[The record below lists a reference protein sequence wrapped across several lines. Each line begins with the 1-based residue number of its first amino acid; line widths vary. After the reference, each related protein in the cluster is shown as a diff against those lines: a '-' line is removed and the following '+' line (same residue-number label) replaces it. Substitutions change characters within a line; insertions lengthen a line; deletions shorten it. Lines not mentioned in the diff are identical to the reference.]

1 MTMRHWK
8 TLGVLAVAAVAVAG
22 VSISSAE
29 AAMAKVTIVGAG
41 KGAGAFR
48 MAGGLAE
55 AVNRTSKSVNVTNRE
70 SKGFVQNTRL
80 VASGRSELGMTNG
93 IFVDFIQRSK
103 GPFSKGK
110 PSASL
115 RGVGPVSTSW
125 FQVATFQ
132 KTGIKSYHDLVGKRV
147 NMGPRGSSTLFM
159 TKFITDAMGITDK
172 IRKDYMGWTQAATNM
187 IDGKL
192 DAFGIPNPV
201 PSPAILQASR
211 SAPIR
216 ILSVPEEVRDKF
228 VALSPGY
235 YKATKDASPY
245 DGMKGKSFKTVAYTI
260 FVVANDKVSND
271 VIYEVAKRTYDTK
284 NRMFLINVFKG
295 WKIGL
300 DMAAQSDE
308 FLKQMKSFKLKIHP
322 GAARY
327 WKERGYG
334 VN

>member
-1 MTMRHWK
+1 MN
-8 TLGVLAVAAVAVAG
+8 LGRRISCFTAIVLVVGVFHAADA
-22 VSISSAE
+22 I
-29 AAMAKVTIVGAG
+29 AAAKITIVGAG

-55 AVNRTSKSVNVTNRE
+55 AVNKTSKSVNVTNRE
-70 SKGFVQNTRL
+70 SKGFVANTRL

-93 IFVDFIQRSK
+93 IFVDFIQRK
-103 GPFSKGK
+103 QGPFAKGRAMK
-110 PSASL
+110 TL

-132 KTGIKSYHDLVGKRV
+132 NSGIKTYMDLVGKRL

-159 TKFITDAMGITDK
+159 TKFITDALGITDK
-172 IRKDYMGWTQAATNM
+172 VRKDYLGWTQAATNM

-201 PSPAILQASR
+201 PSPSILQASR
-211 SAPIR
+211 SKPVR
-216 ILSVPEEVRDKF
+216 ILSIPDNVRDKF
-228 VALSPGY
+228 VKLSSGY

-245 DGMKGKSFKTVAYTI
+245 DGMKGKSFNTVAYTI
-260 FVVANDKVSND
+260 FVVSNEKVAND
-271 VIYEVAKRTYDTK
+271 VIYEVTKRTYDKK
-284 NRMFLINVFKG
+284 NRDFLINVFKG

-300 DMAAQSDE
+300 DMAQANDE
-308 FLKQMKSFKLKIHP
+308 FIQQMKKFNLALHP

-327 WKERGYG
+327 WKEKGYLK
-334 VN
+334 

>member
-1 MTMRHWK
+1 MMSFVRNMFC
-8 TLGVLAVAAVAVAG
+8 VSAAILLSGIFGAAG
-22 VSISSAE
+22 AGPTTKI
-29 AAMAKVTIVGAG
+29 TIVGAG

-55 AVNRTSKSVNVTNRE
+55 AINKTSTSVNVTNRE
-70 SKGFVQNTRL
+70 SKGFVANTRL

-93 IFVDFIQRSK
+93 IFIDFIQKKK
-103 GPFSKGK
+103 GPFSKDK
-110 PSASL
+110 AMKSL
-115 RGVGPVSTSW
+115 RGVGPVATSW

-132 KTGIKSYHDLVGKRV
+132 STGIKTYQDLAGKRL

-159 TKFITDAMGITDK
+159 TKFITDALGITDTV
-172 IRKDYMGWTQAATNM
+172 RKDYLGWSQAATNM

-211 SAPIR
+211 SKPIR
-216 ILSVPEEVRDKF
+216 ILSVPDDVRDKF

-245 DGMKGKSFKTVAYTI
+245 DGMKGKSFDTVAYTI
-260 FVVANDKVSND
+260 FVVANENVPED
-271 VIYEVAKRTYDTK
+271 VIYEVTRRTYDTV
-284 NRMFLINVFKG
+284 NRDFLINVFKG

-300 DMAAQSDE
+300 DMAQENDA
-308 FLKQMKSFKLKIHP
+308 FIKQMASFNLALHP

-327 WKERGYG
+327 WKERGYLK
-334 VN
+334 